1 MHIVLS
7 QQPGH
12 AHNHTHLE
20 GLSHC
25 NVSHCMLG
33 VKVGYTYWDT
43 TSLAYGVVTSPPSL
57 FPPSFLPLPLFPL
70 SHLFSPPPPFPSSPS
85 LLLLHSD
92 PEIPCEFCGVG
103 FPSSQINAHQVE
115 CHDCPMIPVPLP
127 SHASFLL
134 GHTAHLHKEPKLQI
148 TYAATSSWYPKS
160 FWVCVFF

>member
-1 MHIVLS
+1 MYIVLS

-12 AHNHTHLE
+12 THNHTHLE

-25 NVSHCMLG
+25 NVSHCMPG

-43 TSLAYGVVTSPPSL
+43 TSLAYWVVTS
-57 FPPSFLPLPLFPL
+57 
-70 SHLFSPPPPFPSSPS
+70 PPFPSSPP

>member
-57 FPPSFLPLPLFPL
+57 FPTSFLPLPLFPL
-70 SHLFSPPPPFPSSPS
+70 PHLFSSFTQIQRSLVSSVVRAS
-85 LLLLHSD
+85 L
-92 PEIPCEFCGVG
+92 
-103 FPSSQINAHQVE
+103 
-115 CHDCPMIPVPLP
+115 PLR
-127 SHASFLL
+127 SML
-134 GHTAHLHKEPKLQI
+134 TR
-148 TYAATSSWYPKS
+148 
-160 FWVCVFF
+160 